1 MGSAARAD
9 KPAAASAAMARNRKR
24 LIGWGSIIYKNN
36 DNSGIPASRPER
48 NGMKVEKKKDGD
60 LLTVFIEGT
69 LDINTAPELK
79 KELKGELED
88 VNKVVFDL
96 KNTDYTSSAG
106 LRVFLETFQIL
117 SKKGGTISMINV
129 NPVFYDILKLSG
141 FVDFLDIQRAE

>member
-1 MGSAARAD
+1 M
-9 KPAAASAAMARNRKR
+9 
-24 LIGWGSIIYKNN
+24 I
-36 DNSGIPASRPER
+36 RPER

-106 LRVFLETFQIL
+106 LRVFLETFQNL